1 MVATCAFRHDPFDF
15 LDRRK
20 RRKTRRRICSFGDSR
35 PISTMDLH
43 SPDELLYSLFNVPW
57 ILDKRDLCF
66 QCFAT
71 RIYAIRISVCNE
83 LRACL
88 LNVRD
93 IVKKEHS
100 FKKIFNSRCMKRKF
114 QFSFKIAIQ
123 ISFIYHL
130 PSFLEE
136 IYADGW
142 SIERRANFLASKTT
156 REAQRRLFLLLR
168 ARIINDWLPHQ
179 LFALFFSIF
188 SHGKEFSNFL
198 NGNKQ
203 FHRNSNHSK
212 LK

>member
-20 RRKTRRRICSFGDSR
+20 RRKTRRRICSSGDSR

-114 QFSFKIAIQ
+114 QFQLQFK
-123 ISFIYHL
+123 YHL
-130 PSFLEE
+130 YI
-136 IYADGW
+136 IYL
-142 SIERRANFLASKTT
+142 RFSKKFT
-156 REAQRRLFLLLR
+156 RMGDRSKGEQTFSRVKLR
-168 ARIINDWLPHQ
+168 
-179 LFALFFSIF
+179 
-188 SHGKEFSNFL
+188 E
-198 NGNKQ
+198 
-203 FHRNSNHSK
+203 K
-212 LK
+212 LRESYSCC